1 MGLAPLDLE
10 QWRSRYHVVG
20 GTWRRIVTMTA
31 NDEASLMAAWTAI
44 IDEIETRN
52 EAAGKEFDEICGSHQ
67 DYIWTIQH
75 EKP

>member
-1 MGLAPLDLE
+1 
-10 QWRSRYHVVG
+10 
-20 GTWRRIVTMTA
+20 MTA